1 MDLKYFYTRFVF
13 KVLNKLN
20 KKLPVRKIRSKK
32 HPKVYLMGTVEYM
45 NYGDHAINLAENNI
59 LSDLGYDVISIP
71 ESVLD
76 ESLPLIQAN
85 LSPDDL
91 FFCQG
96 GGNMG
101 DIWPLQERWRQ
112 AIYRA
117 FPNNRIVVFSSS
129 VNFDG
134 MSPMLLDTQAAIKG
148 CTNITFLMRD
158 QFSYDFAVNN
168 FPNNAKVHLVPDM
181 VMTLAK
187 AKSDQMRQNIVTTFL
202 RRDVEKLADDR
213 ISNLVNDLRQQ
224 FEVIDRDT
232 VSDYWYYIT
241 PQNREWFF
249 DIQLREFQTSKLIV
263 TDRLHGM
270 IFAAITKTPAIVF
283 DNNNHKIYHLYHTW
297 LKNIKFIKF
306 IDQSMSQD
314 QINQAF
320 TELMQNQDFEFPN
333 EDFKAKIMAVL
344 SEPVGTSHE

>member
-13 KVLNKLN
+13 KVLNKIN
-20 KKLPVRKIRSKK
+20 KKMPLKKIESKH

-45 NYGDHAINLAENNI
+45 NYGDHAINLAEND
-59 LSDLGYDVISIP
+59 LLHDLGYDVISIP

-76 ESLPLIQAN
+76 ESLPIIQKN
-85 LSPDDL
+85 LSTDDI

-112 AIYRA
+112 AIYQA
-117 FPNNRIVVFSSS
+117 FPNNKIVVFSSS

-134 MSPMLLDTQAAIKG
+134 QSPMLLDTRAAIKE
-148 CTNITFLMRD
+148 CTDITFLMRD
-158 QFSYDFAVNN
+158 QFSYEFAVNN
-168 FPNNAKVHLVPDM
+168 FPNNANVQLVPDM

-213 ISNLVNDLRQQ
+213 ITKLIDELKQQ

-241 PQNREWFF
+241 PKNRGWFL
-249 DIQLREFQTSKLIV
+249 DQQLKEFQTSKLVV

-270 IFAAITKTPAIVF
+270 IFAAITKTPVIVF
-283 DNNNHKIYHLYHTW
+283 DNNNHKIFHLYHTW
-297 LKNIKFIKF
+297 LENIKFIKF
-306 IDQSMSQD
+306 IDQSMSQVE
-314 QINQAF
+314 IKQAF
-320 TELMQNQDFEFPN
+320 EELMDNMNYDFPN
-333 EDFKAKIMAVL
+333 EDFKNKILAALKVKAGIKN
-344 SEPVGTSHE
+344 E